1 MRSYDVGYRKPPK
14 PTQFKKGRSGNPTG
28 RRKGTLNG
36 NRSRG
41 RAQAQRITVREDGK
55 PRRISKQR
63 ALVKS
68 LLAKALQGDIRAAT
82 ALLALSVR
90 ETGEALERPD
100 DKIGEGETFSGR
112 VLPAPSCQILGEE
125 DRARK

>member
-28 RRKGTLNG
+28 RRKGTLNLATDLADEL
-36 NRSRG
+36 SE
-41 RAQAQRITVREDGK
+41 RITVREDGK

-100 DKIGEGETFSGR
+100 DKIGEGELLLVER
-112 VLPAPSCQILGEE
+112 YLPRAAKSLAKK
-125 DRARK
+125 RARK

>member
-1 MRSYDVGYRKPPK
+1 MRSYDVGYRKPPRT
-14 PTQFKKGRSGNPTG
+14 TQFKKGRSGNPTG
-28 RRKGTLNG
+28 RRKGTLNLATDLADEL
-36 NRSRG
+36 SE
-41 RAQAQRITVREDGK
+41 RITVREDGK

-90 ETGEALERPD
+90 ETGEALVRPD
-100 DKIGEGETFSGR
+100 DKIGEGELLLVER
-112 VLPAPSCQILGEE
+112 YLPRAAKSLAKE
-125 DRARK
+125 RARK